1 MAKNNRNDI
10 RTNAVLII
18 ALLTLGSLS
27 LYLINDNLMQQ
38 QEAEQIVSSTRKVG
52 VVTTIKTRFMAIYNG
67 TKPTSST
74 RQQSATGLSTMP
86 SVSFNSAQPRQGVAT
101 QPVYASRT
109 QSAIANTNVGGLVV
123 PTQSSATTH
132 SIGGTASNSSM
143 AVANNG
149 HAVGQHGSYT
159 HSGIVALPAT
169 GRTSRTISGS
179 TPNQTTG
186 LVTLPETSEPVFA
199 AGPRRAAYDGATPPV
214 SPTEGDTWKDGY
226 GVTWV
231 FSGGDWER
239 VPTEDAGNPM
249 PMGDTTLPLLL
260 FAALFATI
268 RFRRCA
274 HSTPN
279 LGD

>member
-1 MAKNNRNDI
+1 MARNNRNDF

-18 ALLTLGSLS
+18 ALLTIGSLS

-74 RQQSATGLSTMP
+74 RQQSATGLSAMP
-86 SVSFNSAQPRQGVAT
+86 SVSFQSTQPRQGVAT
-101 QPVYASRT
+101 QPVYASHT

-132 SIGGTASNSSM
+132 SIGGTGSNSSM

-149 HAVGQHGSYT
+149 HAVGQHGNYT
-159 HSGIVALPAT
+159 HSGVVALPAT
-169 GRTSRTISGS
+169 GRVNRTLSGS
-179 TPNQTTG
+179 STNPNNSV
-186 LVTLPETSEPVFA
+186 VTLPETNEPVF
-199 AGPRRAAYDGATPPV
+199 AGPRRAAYDTPTPPA
-214 SPTEGDTWKDGY
+214 SPVEGDTWKDGY

-231 FSGGDWER
+231 FSGGAWES

-249 PMGDTTLPLLL
+249 PMGDATLPLLL
-260 FAALFATI
+260 FAITFATL
-268 RFRRCA
+268 RFRRRA